1 MKFISIPEAHS
12 SFRTPLLY
20 AFDTEAEAH
29 DVEAQIIDADTNE
42 VIGRK
47 KLYGVTT
54 GEIDISPYL
63 CRRVRQQ
70 LPASVDGCGEV
81 DCSMQVR
88 VKVVVD
94 GVTSPVRRYIAAQVD
109 LSQPYQ
115 ALMTQIPQRTMA
127 CDEFDIISWFAHPE
141 IVVEVVV
148 ESFGNGTETITI
160 RPDGVGQ
167 QAVAITALDFENI
180 PDSLRATV
188 MVDGVAT
195 TVIDYE
201 IKPNLHGARRVAWLN
216 EHLAPELYTFPLR
229 KGVLVKATRKLM
241 ETVWGREAATLECA
255 NELKL
260 ISAYEPQAQIK
271 ALAAILSAER
281 LWLIEGGV
289 PQRVELVIDRVLC
302 APCGE
307 MGMVEVDIRAAE
319 EGVRL
324 W

>member
-1 MKFISIPEAHS
+1 MNFTSIPEAHS

-281 LWLIEGGV
+281 LWLVEGGV
-289 PQRVELVIDRVLC
+289 PQRVELVTDRVLC